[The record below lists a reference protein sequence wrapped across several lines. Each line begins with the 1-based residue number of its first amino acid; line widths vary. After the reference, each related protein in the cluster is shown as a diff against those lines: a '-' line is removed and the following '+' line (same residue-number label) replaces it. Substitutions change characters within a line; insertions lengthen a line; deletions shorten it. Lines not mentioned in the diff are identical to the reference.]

1 MDPGRLLPAA
11 ALWGWSLKS
20 RKQIRPFDIEI
31 VAGFL
36 GVGKTTFLRNAMAG
50 YGRDSGTVVLVNDFS
65 SVGVDG
71 SLLRERGA
79 DVVEL
84 PNGCICCSLKK
95 DLAAQLKAIV
105 GQYAPK
111 RVLIEPSGVADLA
124 SLLGVLSQPDLQPM
138 VRSLHVTTLLDAGAF
153 LRDYARMPAHFEA
166 QARLA
171 TVLVINKTDLATPA
185 ALRMIETTV
194 RTLNP
199 SARMM
204 QSTYG
209 IAAPVAHEPSPA
221 PRHDHDHAPA
231 APHAD
236 HDHDHGHE
244 HGHGHGHGHEDG
256 QAHAHDEA
264 LGFSSWS
271 DTLTHGCEP
280 ALLAELLDDVCA
292 GAYGQVERLKGIAR
306 SQGGWIRFDVA
317 GGRGSMAAFAPQ
329 HDEAPRV
336 VAIGHA
342 IDGVRLKAAFDAC
355 AGGRD
360 AAYLETAA

>member
-1 MDPGRLLPAA
+1 M
-11 ALWGWSLKS
+11 
-20 RKQIRPFDIEI
+20 
-31 VAGFL
+31 
-36 GVGKTTFLRNAMAG
+36 
-50 YGRDSGTVVLVNDFS
+50 
-65 SVGVDG
+65 
-71 SLLRERGA
+71 
-79 DVVEL
+79 
-84 PNGCICCSLKK
+84 
-95 DLAAQLKAIV
+95 
-105 GQYAPK
+105 
-111 RVLIEPSGVADLA
+111 
-124 SLLGVLSQPDLQPM
+124 
-138 VRSLHVTTLLDAGAF
+138 TTLLDAGAF
-153 LRDYARMPAHFEA
+153 LRDYARMTAHFEA

-185 ALRMIETTV
+185 ALRMIESTV

-209 IAAPVAHEPSPA
+209 IAAPVTHEPA
-221 PRHDHDHAPA
+221 PHHDHDHAPQHEGQRGHD
-231 APHAD
+231 HAHD
-236 HDHDHGHE
+236 HDHDHDHAHDHAHA
-244 HGHGHGHGHEDG
+244 HGD
-256 QAHAHDEA
+256 HAHDEA

-292 GAYGQVERLKGIAR
+292 GGYGQVERLKGIAR

-329 HDEAPRV
+329 HDAAPRG

-342 IDGVRLKAAFDAC
+342 LDGVRLKAAFDAC

-360 AAYLETAA
+360 AACLEAA